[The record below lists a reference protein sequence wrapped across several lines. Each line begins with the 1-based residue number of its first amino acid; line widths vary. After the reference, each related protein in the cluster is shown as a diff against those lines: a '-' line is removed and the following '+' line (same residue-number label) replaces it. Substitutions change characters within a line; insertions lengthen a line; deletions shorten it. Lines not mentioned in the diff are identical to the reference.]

1 MDKNILGRGL
11 DSLIPRKKIDD
22 ITLAEV
28 TGPIVAVDDQDK
40 IRQLPLDKIAANP
53 HQPRQ
58 QFDHQQLENLIDS
71 IREHGIIQPL
81 VVTKN
86 GDSYQLIAGE
96 RRLRAAKFLE
106 LPAVPAIVRRAGEQE
121 KLEISLIEN
130 LQRQDL
136 NPVEEAIAY
145 QRLVNEFNLTREAV
159 GKRVGKSKS
168 AIVNQLRLLSLPD
181 EIKQA
186 LIDGQIS
193 AGHGKVI
200 AGITDAAEQLK
211 FFKKVLKNQMN
222 VRETESA
229 VQEIEVKKHTRHLR
243 RDPNLVSQEELLQGA
258 LGTKVKISKK
268 DGQGKITVEFY
279 SEEELQAIIGKI
291 VK

>member
-11 DSLIPRKKIDD
+11 DSLIPPKKIDG

-28 TGPIVAVDDQDK
+28 AGPIISVDDRDK
-40 IRQLPLDKIAANP
+40 IRQLPIDQIAANP

-58 QFDHQQLENLIDS
+58 QFDHQQLEDLIES

-86 GDSYQLIAGE
+86 GDNYQLIAGE

-106 LPAVPAIVRRAGEQE
+106 LATVPAIVRQAGEQE
-121 KLEISLIEN
+121 KLELSLIEN
-130 LQRQDL
+130 IQRQDL
-136 NPVEEAIAY
+136 NPLEEAIAY
-145 QRLVNEFNLTREAV
+145 QRLADEFNLTREAI
-159 GKRVGKSKS
+159 GKKVGKSKS
-168 AIVNQLRLLSLPD
+168 AIVNQLRLLSLPE

-200 AGITDAAEQLK
+200 AGITDVAEQLK

-229 VQEIEVKKHTRHLR
+229 VQEIEVKKHTRRLH

-268 DGQGKITVEFY
+268 NGQGKIMVEFY
-279 SEEELQAIIGKI
+279 SEEELTNIIDKI